1 MSRYIDVVKIAAGNE
16 EFGGKTVPM
25 SAASYGYYQDLFAA
39 VKRIAYS
46 AAIKVT
52 DACQRY
58 ADGVT
63 LAETVYHSIRYDRPQ
78 AGKNDSF
85 GNPPSTPELALWTK
99 EKYEAA
105 FRGDLVAP
113 MTAIKIYMALAD
125 TTNTMF
131 GSYKGAA
138 DLAAILRF
146 ALESGMV
153 PSEPFQHPEKMPP
166 RIARK
171 VRKFNANGRV
181 AELIVRCGISGKG
194 TITFPLLSDEEIES
208 LKALREIS
216 DYDRF
221 VVRFLSENPLGMDCD
236 NDLIQGG
243 YVTSVVET
251 THGKHYYI
259 TKDMSNA
266 LQRAYI
272 GWPANSWLFTVCHD
286 YERGMDTD
294 ELASKATYLIRESV
308 NGMDLVSRAM
318 YGHISQSATQ
328 AAELF

>member
-16 EFGGKTVPM
+16 KFGGKTVPM
-25 SAASYGYYQDLFAA
+25 SVASYGYYQDLFAA

-58 ADGVT
+58 SDGVT

-78 AGKNDSF
+78 AGKNDCF
-85 GNPPSTPELALWTK
+85 GNPPSTPELALWHK
-99 EKYEAA
+99 EKSEKE
-105 FRGDLVAP
+105 FREDLVAP

-131 GSYKGAA
+131 GSYDGAA
-138 DLAAILRF
+138 DLAFIMKF
-146 ALESGMV
+146 ALESGMQ
-153 PSEPFQHPEKMPP
+153 PAEPFQHPEKMPP

-171 VRKFNANGRV
+171 VRKFNPNGRV
-181 AELIVRCGISGKG
+181 AEFIVRCGISGNG
-194 TITFPLLSDEEIES
+194 TISFPLLSDEEIQS
-208 LKALREIS
+208 LKSLREIS

-221 VVRFLSENPLGMDCD
+221 VSRFLNENPMGMDCD
-236 NDLIQGG
+236 TDLFQGG
-243 YVTSVVET
+243 YITNVVET
-251 THGKHYYI
+251 AHGKHYYI
-259 TKDMSNA
+259 TKDMSHV
-266 LQRAYI
+266 LQRSYL

-286 YERGMDTD
+286 YENGMDTD
-294 ELASKATYLIRESV
+294 ELASKAAYLVRESV
-308 NGMDLVSRAM
+308 NGMDLVARAM
-318 YGHISQSATQ
+318 YGHISQPASQ